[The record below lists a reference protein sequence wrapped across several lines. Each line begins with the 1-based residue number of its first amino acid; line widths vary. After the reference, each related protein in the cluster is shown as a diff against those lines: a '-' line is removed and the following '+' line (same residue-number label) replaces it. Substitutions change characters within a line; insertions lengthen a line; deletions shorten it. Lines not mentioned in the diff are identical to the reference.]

1 MLASRYGRG
10 PVKAV
15 LANPRLRRIVAAY
28 GINRLGTWFGTVA
41 LALAVYDHT
50 HSALDVAAVLIA
62 AQVLPAFVVPAVIAR
77 VEASKGRHE
86 LSGLLYVEAVAIGA
100 VAVLL
105 SHFWLP
111 AILLLVAVDGTAA
124 LAANA
129 LLRTELAAAANR
141 EIADPDDPHA
151 AEQHA
156 NAALNVIFSLTFV
169 LGPILAGLLV
179 ASAGAA
185 AALLVDVVSFA
196 ISGTLLLDLHPHVE
210 EAGGESVR
218 ARVRAA
224 WQYVRGERALLT
236 LLVAQGVGLIFFESA
251 VPIEVAYV
259 KRTLIAGDGGYGL
272 LVTAWG
278 VGVVLGSIIFA
289 RAGTRSLTVLL
300 VGGTLAIGCGYIGFA
315 IAPTLALAAFA
326 AVVGGIGNGV
336 QYAPVISGVQRLT
349 PPSLQGRV
357 MGLLESISAVTP
369 AIGLALGG
377 VLVVIGS
384 PRFAFAVVGGGAVL
398 TAAVFARVRFGAA
411 AAQPVGAEKH
421 VA

>member
-1 MLASRYGRG
+1 M
-10 PVKAV
+10 
-15 LANPRLRRIVAAY
+15 ANPRLRRIVLAY

-62 AQVLPAFVVPAVIAR
+62 AQVLPALVVPAVIAR

-86 LSGLLYVEAVAIGA
+86 LSALLYIEAVAIGA

-141 EIADPDDPHA
+141 ELDGDGDPHA

-156 NAALNVIFSLTFV
+156 NAALNVVFSVTFV
-169 LGPILAGLLV
+169 LGPVLAGLLV

-185 AALLVDVVSFA
+185 AALFVDVVSFA

-224 WQYVRGERALLT
+224 WQFVRGERALLT
-236 LLVAQGVGLIFFESA
+236 LLIAQGVGLIFFESA
-251 VPIEVAYV
+251 VPIEVAYM
-259 KRTLIAGDGGYGL
+259 KKTLDAGDGGYGL
-272 LVTAWG
+272 LVTSWG
-278 VGVVLGSIIFA
+278 IGVVLGSIIFA

-300 VGGTLAIGCGYIGFA
+300 VGGTLAIGCGYLGFA
-315 IAPTLALAAFA
+315 IAPTLVLATLA

-336 QYAPVISGVQRLT
+336 QYAPVISGLQRLT

-357 MGLLESISAVTP
+357 MGLLESISAITP

-377 VLVVIGS
+377 TLVALGS
-384 PRFAFAVVGGGAVL
+384 PRFAFVVVGSGAAL
-398 TAAVFARVRFGAA
+398 TAVIFAQVRFGNSV
-411 AAQPVGAEKH
+411 PEGAG
-421 VA
+421 VAEPAP

>member
-1 MLASRYGRG
+1 VR
-10 PVKAV
+10 AV
-15 LANPRLRRIVAAY
+15 LANPRLRRIVLAY

-41 LALAVYDHT
+41 LALGVYDHT
-50 HSALDVAAVLIA
+50 HSALEVAAVLIA

-77 VEASKGRHE
+77 VETSKGRHE

-141 EIADPDDPHA
+141 EIADPEDPHA

-156 NAALNVIFSLTFV
+156 NAALNVIFSVTFV

-179 ASAGAA
+179 ASAGAP
-185 AALLVDVVSFA
+185 AALFVDVASFA
-196 ISGTLLLDLHPHVE
+196 ISGTMLLDLHPHVE
-210 EAGGESVR
+210 EAAGESVR

-224 WQYVRGERALLT
+224 WHFVRGQRALLT
-236 LLVAQGVGLIFFESA
+236 LLLAQGVGLIFFESA

-259 KRTLIAGDGGYGL
+259 KRTLVAGDGGYGL

-357 MGLLESISAVTP
+357 MGLLESISAVAP
-369 AIGLALGG
+369 AMGLALGG
-377 VLVVIGS
+377 LLVAVGS
-384 PRFAFAVVGGGAVL
+384 PRLAFAVVGGGAVL
-398 TAAVFARVRFGAA
+398 TAAVFARVRFGA
-411 AAQPVGAEKH
+411 PVAEPLRAERSVH
-421 VA
+421 

>member
-1 MLASRYGRG
+1 M
-10 PVKAV
+10 
-15 LANPRLRRIVAAY
+15 
-28 GINRLGTWFGTVA
+28 
-41 LALAVYDHT
+41 
-50 HSALDVAAVLIA
+50 
-62 AQVLPAFVVPAVIAR
+62 
-77 VEASKGRHE
+77 
-86 LSGLLYVEAVAIGA
+86 
-100 VAVLL
+100 
-105 SHFWLP
+105 
-111 AILLLVAVDGTAA
+111 
-124 LAANA
+124 
-129 LLRTELAAAANR
+129 
-141 EIADPDDPHA
+141 
-151 AEQHA
+151 
-156 NAALNVIFSLTFV
+156 IFSVTFV

-185 AALLVDVVSFA
+185 AALFVDVGSFA
-196 ISGTLLLDLHPHVE
+196 ISGTMLLDLHPHVE

-224 WQYVRGERALLT
+224 WRYVRGERALLI

-259 KRTLIAGDGGYGL
+259 KRTLVAGDGGYGL

-278 VGVVLGSIIFA
+278 VGVVLGSVIFA

-315 IAPTLALAAFA
+315 IAPTLALAALA

-369 AIGLALGG
+369 AIGTRARRRARG
-377 VLVVIGS
+377 VGS
-384 PRFAFAVVGGGAVL
+384 PRFAFAVVGGGRRADRRGVRPRALRQPGAGAARRREVAVL
-398 TAAVFARVRFGAA
+398 SSARSRHADERRRVFPAPARPGGLHDLPLKYRRS
-411 AAQPVGAEKH
+411 VGR
-421 VA
+421 

>member
-1 MLASRYGRG
+1 MR
-10 PVKAV
+10 AV
-15 LANPRLRRIVAAY
+15 LANPRLRRIVVAY

-62 AQVLPAFVVPAVIAR
+62 AQVLPAFIVPAVIAR

-86 LSGLLYVEAVAIGA
+86 LSGLLYIEAVAIGA

-156 NAALNVIFSLTFV
+156 NAALNVVFSLTFV

-185 AALLVDVVSFA
+185 AALFVDVVSFA

-224 WQYVRGERALLT
+224 WRYVRGERALLT

-251 VPIEVAYV
+251 VPIEVVYV
-259 KRTLIAGDGGYGL
+259 KRTLVAGDGGYGL

-384 PRFAFAVVGGGAVL
+384 PRFAFAVVGGGAAL
-398 TAAVFARVRFGAA
+398 TAAVFARVRFGGAA
-411 AAQPVGAEKH
+411 TEPLAAEKTLT
-421 VA
+421 

>member
-1 MLASRYGRG
+1 
-10 PVKAV
+10 V

-28 GINRLGTWFGTVA
+28 GINRLGTWFGTIA

-50 HSALDVAAVLIA
+50 HSALAVAAVLIA
-62 AQVLPAFVVPAVIAR
+62 AQVLPALVVPAVIAR

-86 LSGLLYVEAVAIGA
+86 LSALLYIEAVTIGA

-141 EIADPDDPHA
+141 EIPDPDDPHA

-156 NAALNVIFSLTFV
+156 NAALNVVFSVTFV
-169 LGPILAGLLV
+169 LGPVLAGVLV

-185 AALLVDVVSFA
+185 AALFVDVASFLVA
-196 ISGTLLLDLHPHVE
+196 GTMLLDLHPHVE

-224 WQYVRGERALLT
+224 WQFVRGERALLT
-236 LLVAQGVGLIFFESA
+236 LLIAQGVGLIFFESA
-251 VPIEVAYV
+251 VPIEVVYM
-259 KRTLIAGDGGYGL
+259 KKTLDAGDGGYGL
-272 LVTAWG
+272 LVTSWG
-278 VGVVLGSIIFA
+278 IGVVLGSIIFA
-289 RAGTRSLTVLL
+289 RASTRSLTVLL
-300 VGGTLAIGCGYIGFA
+300 VGGTLAIGCGYLGFA
-315 IAPTLALAAFA
+315 IAPTLALATLA

-336 QYAPVISGVQRLT
+336 QYAPVISGLQRLT
-349 PPSLQGRV
+349 PPSMQGRV
-357 MGLLESISAVTP
+357 MGLLESISAITP
-369 AIGLALGG
+369 AMGLALGG
-377 VLVVIGS
+377 ALVALAS
-384 PRFAFAVVGGGAVL
+384 PRFAFVVVGSGAAL
-398 TAAVFARVRFGAA
+398 TAALFAQVRFGNSVAE
-411 AAQPVGAEKH
+411 GAG
-421 VA
+421 VAEPAP